1 MRRKYIIYIL
11 FFIVAAGLCTLVW
24 RRLHKSVQSTV
35 ESSRANIL
43 SAYIPPSIAAGN
55 HLKIPAANLLI
66 KWWDPNKESLELNLK
81 DSVSR
86 YHHLMITIETWG
98 TGHSGIKGTSGP
110 LENMISGDYDEKIRG
125 FCRSLLDIQ
134 DNVYLSFNPEMEVPV
149 KNFPWQY
156 QSPILYIDAFRH
168 FSKVVKGICPKV
180 KVMWSTAGY
189 PGADEYYPGDDAV
202 DGIHIILNG
211 KSESQT
217 NAYPRSSS
225 MASVIKRKILRMRFM
240 NKPLI
245 IAGASPNK
253 FSKSD
258 SMSLD
263 TAIKSIEEHKY
274 ILYSGKLLTD
284 QSGHTTGQAT
294 VDKAP
299 LVGVYDPK
307 GLLINEH
314 DISIEH
320 LFIDWSNVEDG
331 SLERQIDQINHRNH
345 NALLT
350 IEPWRG
356 LKWKTDPNVLNRMTL
371 GKYDEAIRKIYKAVS
386 KAKRTVYLRFAHEME
401 IPIHRYSWQSR
412 DPVDYIKAYR
422 YFMTFEKNI
431 RSLNIKR
438 IWGPAGDRGSLEW
451 WPGNDVVD
459 YISFAVYGL
468 PDKNITD
475 PSAQESFEQI
485 FNRKSYRMRLVD
497 KPFFITEFGVKGPD
511 KFQNKWLI
519 AAAKKIKMHSNVYGI
534 SYFNFVDNPKV
545 WGKVAAPNWAISK
558 SSFLNFA
565 EELLP

>member
-11 FFIVAAGLCTLVW
+11 FFIVAVGLCTLVW
-24 RRLHKSVQSTV
+24 HNLHKSVRSII
-35 ESSRANIL
+35 ESSRTNVL
-43 SAYIPPSIAAGN
+43 STYTPPSIAAGN
-55 HLKIPAANLLI
+55 HLKIPGANLLI
-66 KWWDPNKESLELNLK
+66 KWRDPNKEFLKLSLK

-86 YHHLMITIETWG
+86 YTHLMITIETWD
-98 TGHSGIKGTSGP
+98 TGRFGIKGTSGP
-110 LENMISGDYDEKIRG
+110 LENMIGGDYDEKIRI

-168 FSKVVKGICPKV
+168 FSKVVKEICPMV
-180 KVMWSTAGY
+180 KVIWGTAGY
-189 PGADEYYPGDDAV
+189 PGADEYYPGDDSV
-202 DGIHIILNG
+202 DGIHIILNS

-225 MASVIKRKILRMRFM
+225 MASVIKGKILRMRFM

-263 TAIKSIEEHKY
+263 TAIKSIEENKY
-274 ILYSGKLLTD
+274 ILYAGELLRNQSVNKTD
-284 QSGHTTGQAT
+284 HAVG
-294 VDKAP
+294 KAP
-299 LVGVYDPK
+299 LIGVYDPK

-314 DISIEH
+314 NISIEH

-331 SLERQIDQINHRNH
+331 SLERQIDQINRRSH

-356 LKWKTDPNVLNRMTL
+356 IKWKTDANVLNRMTL
-371 GKYDEAIRKIYKAVS
+371 GKYDEVIGKIYKAVS
-386 KAKRTVYLRFAHEME
+386 KAKGTVYLRFAHEME
-401 IPIHRYSWQSR
+401 IPIHRYSWQSQ

-431 RSLNIKR
+431 LSSNIKR

-497 KPFFITEFGVKGPD
+497 KPFFITEFGVKGSN

-519 AAAKKIKMHSNVYGI
+519 EAAKKIKKHSSVYGI

-565 EELLP
+565 EELSP